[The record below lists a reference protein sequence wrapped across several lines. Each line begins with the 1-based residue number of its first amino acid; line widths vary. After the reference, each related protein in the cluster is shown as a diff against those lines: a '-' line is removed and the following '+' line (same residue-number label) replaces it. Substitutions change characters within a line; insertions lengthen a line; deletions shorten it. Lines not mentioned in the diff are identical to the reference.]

1 MLASITPLG
10 ERGRNNRFAVTAT
23 AHVMGSFIAGA
34 ALGTALGALGM
45 AARWA
50 LGSGHG
56 VQITAIALL
65 AVTAAAGVALDVV
78 ARGRYL
84 PTIHHQVDERWIDR
98 YRGWVYGAGFG
109 VQLGAGVVTIVTAS
123 ATYVTFVAAL
133 LSGSWA
139 GGLLIGALFGLVRA
153 LPTLATAGVH
163 DPSALVRLHRRL
175 ARRAEPARLAGL
187 AVQTAVVLAAVAW
200 ALAL

>member
-23 AHVMGSFIAGA
+23 AYVTGSLLAGA
-34 ALGTALGALGM
+34 ALGAALGALGM

-50 LGSGHG
+50 LGSGRP
-56 VQITAIALL
+56 VEIAAL
-65 AVTAAAGVALDVV
+65 ASLAATAAVGIAFDAVAQ
-78 ARGRYL
+78 GRHL

-109 VQLGAGVVTIVTAS
+109 LQLGTGVVTVVTAS
-123 ATYVTFVAAL
+123 ATYVTFAAAFF
-133 LSGSWA
+133 SGSWA
-139 GGLLIGALFGLVRA
+139 GGLLVGALFGLVRA
-153 LPTLATAGVH
+153 LPMLATAGVH
-163 DPSALVRLHRRL
+163 DPGALVRLHRRL
-175 ARRAEPARLAGL
+175 ARGAEPARVAGL
-187 AVQTAVVLAAVAW
+187 AAQAAVVVAAATW